1 MITWMMIK
9 PMLRIAAK
17 VVTTILCMVT
27 LLSAY
32 GGRISTDYL
41 TLPGMLTIAMPW
53 LALATFV
60 VGVIWF
66 LTRRLIMGGLCIVTI
81 VAGWGSI
88 STLYPFS
95 TSKHALPGRSTIT
108 LMTYNCLH
116 GWDLEDKYE
125 GRNRTLDYIMNSG
138 ADIVCLQELVSWDID
153 MPGRAPGQMDSLMK
167 VYPYRVGSN
176 SVDTKILSKYPVE
189 YIKANRYL
197 SDLPTPQRFSI
208 YRVEIDGKPLTI
220 INMHLCSIR
229 LNDEEKQVVTGIHN
243 IGDVKRSVGTI
254 KGNIRKKMS
263 VAYKKRN
270 DDVRAIR
277 EVLEHVDGPVII
289 CGDLNDVAE
298 SYAYRK
304 LRSTDL
310 KDARTETTLLPMVT
324 FNRHAFPV
332 GLDHV
337 LYRGD
342 LRALS
347 FKRGDIKS
355 SDHYPLMVQFEF

>member
-1 MITWMMIK
+1 
-9 PMLRIAAK
+9 
-17 VVTTILCMVT
+17 
-27 LLSAY
+27 
-32 GGRISTDYL
+32 
-41 TLPGMLTIAMPW
+41 
-53 LALATFV
+53 
-60 VGVIWF
+60 
-66 LTRRLIMGGLCIVTI
+66 
-81 VAGWGSI
+81 
-88 STLYPFS
+88 
-95 TSKHALPGRSTIT
+95 
-108 LMTYNCLH
+108 
-116 GWDLEDKYE
+116 
-125 GRNRTLDYIMNSG
+125 
-138 ADIVCLQELVSWDID
+138 
-153 MPGRAPGQMDSLMK
+153 
-167 VYPYRVGSN
+167 
-176 SVDTKILSKYPVE
+176 
-189 YIKANRYL
+189 
-197 SDLPTPQRFSI
+197 
-208 YRVEIDGKPLTI
+208 
-220 INMHLCSIR
+220 
-229 LNDEEKQVVTGIHN
+229 
-243 IGDVKRSVGTI
+243 
-254 KGNIRKKMS
+254 MS

-347 FKRGDIKS
+347 LKRGDIKS